1 VPLCLGGIFFATKA
15 PRHQKIPRII
25 RWYANISSKS
35 LILYKLNSMQIFY
48 APDINGDTY
57 ALDEKES
64 KHLIRVLRMIK
75 GADVRLIDGK
85 GNLYEGII
93 SIPGQN
99 KCTIVITGKVRD
111 FEKRNYRLH
120 IAISP
125 LKNPERFE
133 WFIEKS
139 VEIGIDEIT
148 PLICKNTEKP
158 GIKSERVNNLII
170 SAMKQSLKATKT
182 VLNEPSSFKDFI
194 SMDLKGIL
202 MIANCNDSIK
212 RSRISD
218 VYSKNENAIILIGP
232 EGDFSK
238 EEIYSAINR
247 EFVPVHLGLSRLRTE
262 TAGIAACHS
271 IYFINQ

>member
-1 VPLCLGGIFFATKA
+1 MTD
-15 PRHQKIPRII
+15 
-25 RWYANISSKS
+25 
-35 LILYKLNSMQIFY
+35 MQIFY
-48 APDINGDTY
+48 APDITGDTY
-57 ALDEKES
+57 TLDEKES
-64 KHLIRVLRMIK
+64 KHIIRVLRKIK

-93 SIPGQN
+93 SNPDQN
-99 KCTIVITGKVRD
+99 KCIIVITGKVKD

-218 VYSKNENAIILIGP
+218 VYSKNENALILIGP

-238 EEIYSAINR
+238 EEIDSAINR